1 MGLKD
6 MLEKGWTK
14 NPQGSAYAAMPNGAT
29 PPTNPLATKQSN
41 LHYDVA
47 TNGMGYSTVGA
58 NSAIVST
65 QYAQYRDGIA
75 NPLPPSSKL
84 EFGDPTSS
92 TLYGSIK
99 NQNTYVSSLTE
110 NPAGI
115 QD

>member
-1 MGLKD
+1 MGLLD
-6 MLEKGWTK
+6 MLTKGWTK
-14 NPQGSAYAAMPNGAT
+14 NPNGSAYAAMPNGAT

-47 TNGMGYSTVGA
+47 ANGMGYSTVGA
-58 NSAIVST
+58 NAGIVGT

-115 QD
+115 TD